1 MIISQWFQAPNC
13 HPQLTLLIIKTTVCS
28 SISQKGAHLP
38 VKSINWVL
46 KSDMPSAGQPR
57 AGMQMDRRAELT
69 AAASL
74 GFIDKDFV
82 LSLWADAPFSA
93 TVLCAHHI
101 CLTEPALGCTS
112 SPPPPR
118 PL

>member
-13 HPQLTLLIIKTTVCS
+13 HPQLTLFIIKTRVCS

-46 KSDMPSAGQPR
+46 KSDMPSTGQPR
-57 AGMQMDRRAELT
+57 AGMQMDRQAELT

-74 GFIDKDFV
+74 GFIDKDFL
-82 LSLWADAPFSA
+82 LSLCADAPLTP
-93 TVLCAHHI
+93 TVLCAHPI
-101 CLTEPALGCTS
+101 CFSEPGTS
-112 SPPPPR
+112 TVQHLQLPP
-118 PL
+118 L